1 MIKIVK
7 ISVLV
12 ILCLAMFYSSMIC
25 CIFNHTIVLDSDG
38 SVVPMTKE
46 ETELYN
52 LCLYIVILGS
62 LVLAKVWLFSQ
73 LSNKEEY

>member
-1 MIKIVK
+1 MNKVLK

-12 ILCLAMFYSSMIC
+12 ILCLAMFYSSIIC
-25 CIFNHTIVLDSDG
+25 CIYNHSVVLDSDG
-38 SVVPMTKE
+38 NVVPMTKE

-52 LCLYIVILGS
+52 MCLYIVILGS
-62 LVLAKVWLFSQ
+62 LVLAKVWIFNQ